1 MGKRETLKKSGK
13 EGVRRETKRWPI
25 RNKMESPV
33 VTRCKFS
40 NFLQSFHK
48 GGSFPHVV
56 GEGLFIMS

>member
-13 EGVRRETKRWPI
+13 EGVGRETKRWPI

-33 VTRCKFS
+33 TRCKFS
-40 NFLQSFHK
+40 NFLQSFRK

-56 GEGLFIMS
+56 GEGLFLMS